1 MSAHRKLDILTRY
14 MVRDVE
20 RISWL
25 LMFQKID
32 NGEETVVGHLTVD
45 HLET

>member
-14 MVRDVE
+14 MVRGIE
-20 RISWL
+20 GTTWL
-25 LMFQKID
+25 LMFQYID
-32 NGEETVVGHLTVD
+32 NGEETVVGHLSVD

>member
-14 MVRDVE
+14 MVRDTE
-20 RISWL
+20 ETTWL
-25 LMFQKID
+25 LMFQYFD
-32 NGEETVVGHLTVD
+32 NGEETVVGHLSVD